1 MNTLFYKKR
10 RDERKQPSLSP
21 AVSKTSVVIFS
32 KVALLRSEEQTKLQ
46 SWSFVDQVLSNMIGY
61 YCLFVSVRPMCHQIT
76 VARYFT
82 FSDNLLKI
90 SHDAQYYSLATTRSV
105 WDVIAI
111 APFTCTAHSTPA
123 QRSHQRSTATS
134 ASKWLINII
143 FHSLSQLF
151 ARSKSGFFKEI
162 ADPVVCECHHGLTT
176 TVAGVSPNIW
186 HTVKLVL
193 IIVLEVLIWLELEL
207 RAT

>member
-1 MNTLFYKKR
+1 MNTLFYEKR

-111 APFTCTAHSTPA
+111 TPFTCTAHQHTA
-123 QRSHQRSTATS
+123 QHSTATS

-151 ARSKSGFFKEI
+151 ARSKSGFFLKKL
-162 ADPVVCECHHGLTT
+162 LTQLFVNVT
-176 TVAGVSPNIW
+176 MV
-186 HTVKLVL
+186 
-193 IIVLEVLIWLELEL
+193 
-207 RAT
+207 

>member
-1 MNTLFYKKR
+1 MEYKVEPEASLPTNQAICHFADYIWWGRDEHVVLWKETRWAQTTTSLTSCVQDICCHFQQSCSFAKR
-10 RDERKQPSLSP
+10 RADQASIL
-21 AVSKTSVVIFS
+21 VIC
-32 KVALLRSEEQTKLQ
+32 
-46 SWSFVDQVLSNMIGY
+46 WSGPI
-61 YCLFVSVRPMCHQIT
+61 LFESVRPMCHQIT

-151 ARSKSGFFKEI
+151 ARS
-162 ADPVVCECHHGLTT
+162 
-176 TVAGVSPNIW
+176 
-186 HTVKLVL
+186 
-193 IIVLEVLIWLELEL
+193 
-207 RAT
+207 

>member
-1 MNTLFYKKR
+1 MSANNHLSHQLCPRHLLSFSAKLLFCEAKSR
-10 RDERKQPSLSP
+10 PSFNLGH
-21 AVSKTSVVIFS
+21 
-32 KVALLRSEEQTKLQ
+32 LLIR
-46 SWSFVDQVLSNMIGY
+46 SNMIGY

-90 SHDAQYYSLATTRSV
+90 SHDTQYYSLATTRSV
-105 WDVIAI
+105 CDVIAI
-111 APFTCTAHSTPA
+111 TPFTCTAHQHTA
-123 QRSHQRSTATS
+123 QHSTATS

-176 TVAGVSPNIW
+176 TVAGVCPNIW
-186 HTVKLVL
+186 HTVKQLVL
-193 IIVLEVLIWLELEL
+193 IIVLEALIWLELL
-207 RAT
+207 AT

>member
-1 MNTLFYKKR
+1 MNTLFYEKR
-10 RDERKQPSLSP
+10 RDERKQLSLSP

-46 SWSFVDQVLSNMIGY
+46 SWSFVDQVQYDWLLLLVCIDTSNVSPNYGRT
-61 YCLFVSVRPMCHQIT
+61 LFHLLRQFVKDIARRTILLPGDHSQCVRCH
-76 VARYFT
+76 RNCSFYLH
-82 FSDNLLKI
+82 S
-90 SHDAQYYSLATTRSV
+90 
-105 WDVIAI
+105 
-111 APFTCTAHSTPA
+111 TAHSTA
-123 QRSHQRSTATS
+123 HSTQHRTATS

-176 TVAGVSPNIW
+176 TVAGVCPNIW